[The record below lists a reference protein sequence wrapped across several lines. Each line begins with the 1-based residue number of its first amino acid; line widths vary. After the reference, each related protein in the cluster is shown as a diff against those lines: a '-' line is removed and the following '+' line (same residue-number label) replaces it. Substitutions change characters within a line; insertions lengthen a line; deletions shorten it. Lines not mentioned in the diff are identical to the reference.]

1 MVDMRTV
8 YVENVTTSLDIQ
20 TKRLVG
26 EVMNL
31 LEGSLPET
39 SAPQALKKSVKQAIW
54 RTSRNIQVDVN
65 SLNMK
70 E

>member
-1 MVDMRTV
+1 MRTV

-31 LEGSLPET
+31 LEGSLPDT
-39 SAPQALKKSVKQAIW
+39 STTQALKKSVKQAIW

>member
-1 MVDMRTV
+1 MVNMRTV

-31 LEGSLPET
+31 LEGSLPDT
-39 SAPQALKKSVKQAIW
+39 SATQALKKAVKQAIW

>member
-8 YVENVTTSLDIQ
+8 YVGNVTTSLDIQ

-39 SAPQALKKSVKQAIW
+39 SATQALKKSVKQAIW

>member
-1 MVDMRTV
+1 MRTV

-31 LEGSLPET
+31 LEGSLPDT
-39 SAPQALKKSVKQAIW
+39 STTQSLKMSVKQAIW

>member
-39 SAPQALKKSVKQAIW
+39 SATQALKKSVKQAIW

>member
-1 MVDMRTV
+1 MVDIRTV
-8 YVENVTTSLDIQ
+8 YVENVRTSLDIQ

-39 SAPQALKKSVKQAIW
+39 SATQALKKSVKQAIW

>member
-1 MVDMRTV
+1 MVNMRTV

-39 SAPQALKKSVKQAIW
+39 SA
-54 RTSRNIQVDVN
+54 TVDVN